1 MSYPNQDD
9 ENNTSQEK
17 DSQLKAQKEM
27 MLKQVL
33 SADARL
39 RLNNVRMVKPD
50 LADLVE
56 NYILNVTAQG
66 KISGQISDDQLKQIL
81 LSAQQPKRDFK
92 FNRVWSQE
100 NIIKGKKARIFMKAV
115 VYREY
120 APDDDYA
127 KILKVEDIDEPKP
140 KQDEVIFTNKA
151 SALN

>member
-56 NYILNVTAQG
+56 NYILNLSVQG

-81 LSAQQPKRDFK
+81 SSAQQPKHDFK
-92 FNRVWSQE
+92 FNRV
-100 NIIKGKKARIFMKAV
+100 
-115 VYREY
+115 
-120 APDDDYA
+120 
-127 KILKVEDIDEPKP
+127 
-140 KQDEVIFTNKA
+140 
-151 SALN
+151 

>member
-9 ENNTSQEK
+9 ENNASQEK

-33 SADARL
+33 SSDARL

-56 NYILNVTAQG
+56 NYILNLTTQG
-66 KISGQISDDQLKQIL
+66 KITGQISDEQLKQIL

-92 FNRVWSQE
+92 FNRV
-100 NIIKGKKARIFMKAV
+100 
-115 VYREY
+115 
-120 APDDDYA
+120 
-127 KILKVEDIDEPKP
+127 
-140 KQDEVIFTNKA
+140 
-151 SALN
+151 

>member
-9 ENNTSQEK
+9 ENNTQEK

-33 SADARL
+33 SSEARL

-56 NYILNVTAQG
+56 NYILNLSAQG

-81 LSAQQPKRDFK
+81 LSVQQPKRDFK
-92 FNRVWSQE
+92 FNRV
-100 NIIKGKKARIFMKAV
+100 
-115 VYREY
+115 
-120 APDDDYA
+120 
-127 KILKVEDIDEPKP
+127 
-140 KQDEVIFTNKA
+140 
-151 SALN
+151 

>member
-56 NYILNVTAQG
+56 NYILNLNVQG
-66 KISGQISDDQLKQIL
+66 KISGQISDD
-81 LSAQQPKRDFK
+81 
-92 FNRVWSQE
+92 
-100 NIIKGKKARIFMKAV
+100 
-115 VYREY
+115 
-120 APDDDYA
+120 
-127 KILKVEDIDEPKP
+127 
-140 KQDEVIFTNKA
+140 
-151 SALN
+151 

>member
-9 ENNTSQEK
+9 ENNASQEK

-33 SADARL
+33 SSDARL

-56 NYILNVTAQG
+56 NYILNLNVQG

-92 FNRVWSQE
+92 FNRV
-100 NIIKGKKARIFMKAV
+100 
-115 VYREY
+115 
-120 APDDDYA
+120 
-127 KILKVEDIDEPKP
+127 
-140 KQDEVIFTNKA
+140 
-151 SALN
+151 